1 MREDNIPERLD
12 IQYKSPP
19 VQDAPSTPKKEHAES
34 GASSLYGRVG
44 DNLTFHSQGAFKR
57 GFYELYMKRIWKEFG
72 GVLLGLFRVFLPTR
86 DK

>member
-1 MREDNIPERLD
+1 MIKDNIPERLD
-12 IQYKSPP
+12 LQYKSPP
-19 VQDAPSTPKKEHAES
+19 VEDAPSTPKREHAES

-44 DNLTFHSQGAFKR
+44 DNLTYHSQGAHKR

-72 GVLLGLFRVFLPTR
+72 GALLGLFRVFFPSR